1 MGEGPYPPPSSQGSL
16 LPWLRL
22 TGSKLLK
29 YRDPSREEALELTES
44 RDERLCLKCQLPGA
58 GALY

>member
-1 MGEGPYPPPSSQGSL
+1 MEEGPYPPPSNQGSL
-16 LPWLRL
+16 LPWLHL

-29 YRDPSREEALELTES
+29 YRDPSRGEALELTQS
-44 RDERLCLKCQLPGA
+44 RDEGLCFKCQLPRP